1 MSLPKV
7 FLTRRLPNA
16 VMKRLDVES
25 ELLLP
30 ADLDAGATREELL
43 DAVTKVDG
51 LICLLSDRIDE
62 EVFRAGSGLKVVSN
76 YAVGYNNIDVAL
88 ASKHGVVVTNTPDVL
103 TACTAD
109 MAMSLLLATARR
121 VVEGDELVRQGD
133 WQGWG
138 PMQLLGTEVTGAT
151 IGFVGF
157 GRIAQATMRRAAAF
171 DMRCLYWNRTRLS
184 EADERSLNVTYVPL
198 DQLLPQCDFVSVH
211 VALCDETK
219 HLINRERLQSMK
231 PSAILINT
239 ARGAVVDEAA
249 LVEALQAGWIGGAGL
264 DVYEQEPAI
273 HPGLPALKQT
283 VLAPHL
289 GSATMQTRT
298 KMGELAVENCL
309 AVCRGQQPPNPVN
322 GS

>member
-1 MSLPKV
+1 MQ
-7 FLTRRLPNA
+7 RLQA
-16 VMKRLDVES
+16 EA
-25 ELLLP
+25 ELLIP

-43 DAVTKVDG
+43 DAVAKVDG

-76 YAVGYNNIDVAL
+76 FAVGYNNIDVDL
-88 ASKHGVVVTNTPDVL
+88 ASKYGVVVTNTPDVL

-121 VVEGDELVRQGD
+121 VVEGDELVRQGH
-133 WQGWG
+133 WRGWG
-138 PMQLLGTEVTGAT
+138 PMQMLGTEVTGAT

-184 EADERSLNVTYVPL
+184 EADEQAINVSYLPL
-198 DQLLPQCDFVSVH
+198 DELLPQCDFVSVH
-211 VALCDETK
+211 VALCEETK
-219 HLINRERLQSMK
+219 HLINRERLKAMK
-231 PSAILINT
+231 ASAILVNT

-249 LVEALQAGWIGGAGL
+249 LVEALKEGWIGGAGL
-264 DVYEQEPAI
+264 DVYEEEPKI
-273 HPGLPALKQT
+273 HPGLPGLSQT

-298 KMGELAVENCL
+298 KMGELAVTNCL
-309 AVCRGQQPPNPVN
+309 AVCRGERPPNAVN
-322 GS
+322 